1 MGEII
6 ISTAK
11 MEDAE
16 ELNRI
21 ECAAFPSAE
30 AASLESYKYRITN
43 INDWFLKAEEDGKIV
58 GLICCR
64 PVAIEGVTDDMYEPE
79 PVADGKV
86 ICILSVATEPNLQ
99 RRGIGGVPGL
109 ALLHV
114 VLGGLIHLEIDEAQ
128 LQIALVVADGT
139 HVREDLAQAGI
150 QEPLIGFLL
159 DLQQVGHR
167 HDLFVPG
174 KILTQGF
181 AVILILGHLQYSRL
195 SCFYLNLICLLFSG
209 LLRGARRITCDT
221 HGLVASFMG
230 HPLVFFAD
238 RWYPM
243 NRL

>member
-86 ICILSVATEPNLQ
+86 ICILSVAVSLACKDKLVHYYAKFGFVLN
-99 RRGIGGVPGL
+99 GISASEHGGVQWN
-109 ALLHV
+109 
-114 VLGGLIHLEIDEAQ
+114 DM
-128 LQIALVVADGT
+128 
-139 HVREDLAQAGI
+139 
-150 QEPLIGFLL
+150 
-159 DLQQVGHR
+159 
-167 HDLFVPG
+167 
-174 KILTQGF
+174 ILRF
-181 AVILILGHLQYSRL
+181 
-195 SCFYLNLICLLFSG
+195 
-209 LLRGARRITCDT
+209 
-221 HGLVASFMG
+221 
-230 HPLVFFAD
+230 
-238 RWYPM
+238 
-243 NRL
+243 

>member
-114 VLGGLIHLEIDEAQ
+114 VLGLFVHAVINEAQ
-128 LQIALVVADGT
+128 FQITGIVHDGGHIGKHLT
-139 HVREDLAQAGI
+139 QTGI
-150 QEPLIGFLL
+150 QEPLIGLLL
-159 DLQQVGHR
+159 DLQQVGHC
-167 HDLFVPG
+167 HDF
-174 KILTQGF
+174 
-181 AVILILGHLQYSRL
+181 
-195 SCFYLNLICLLFSG
+195 
-209 LLRGARRITCDT
+209 
-221 HGLVASFMG
+221 LVAGKVLSQG
-230 HPLVFFAD
+230 LAVVLVFRHLYDHAFLFLFPS
-238 RWYPM
+238 RS
-243 NRL
+243 R

>member
-99 RRGIGGVPGL
+99 RRGIAAKL
-109 ALLHV
+109 IEAL
-114 VLGGLIHLEIDEAQ
+114 I
-128 LQIALVVADGT
+128 
-139 HVREDLAQAGI
+139 
-150 QEPLIGFLL
+150 
-159 DLQQVGHR
+159 
-167 HDLFVPG
+167 
-174 KILTQGF
+174 
-181 AVILILGHLQYSRL
+181 
-195 SCFYLNLICLLFSG
+195 
-209 LLRGARRITCDT
+209 ARRRSAAWTRFRLPARISWCIIMPSSALCST
-221 HGLVASFMG
+221 AFP
-230 HPLVFFAD
+230 HPNTAAC
-238 RWYPM
+238 
-243 NRL
+243 NGTT

>member
-86 ICILSVATEPNLQ
+86 ICILSVATEPSAAWTRFRLPA
-99 RRGIGGVPGL
+99 RISWCIIMPSS
-109 ALLHV
+109 ALCSTAFPHPNT
-114 VLGGLIHLEIDEAQ
+114 A
-128 LQIALVVADGT
+128 ACNGT
-139 HVREDLAQAGI
+139 
-150 QEPLIGFLL
+150 
-159 DLQQVGHR
+159 
-167 HDLFVPG
+167 
-174 KILTQGF
+174 T
-181 AVILILGHLQYSRL
+181 
-195 SCFYLNLICLLFSG
+195 
-209 LLRGARRITCDT
+209 
-221 HGLVASFMG
+221 
-230 HPLVFFAD
+230 
-238 RWYPM
+238 
-243 NRL
+243 

>member
-43 INDWFLKAEEDGKIV
+43 INDRFLKAEEDGKIV

-99 RRGIGGVPGL
+99 RRGIAAKLIEALIAKLVHYYAKFGFVLNGISASEHGGVQWN
-109 ALLHV
+109 
-114 VLGGLIHLEIDEAQ
+114 DM
-128 LQIALVVADGT
+128 
-139 HVREDLAQAGI
+139 
-150 QEPLIGFLL
+150 
-159 DLQQVGHR
+159 
-167 HDLFVPG
+167 
-174 KILTQGF
+174 ILRF
-181 AVILILGHLQYSRL
+181 
-195 SCFYLNLICLLFSG
+195 
-209 LLRGARRITCDT
+209 D
-221 HGLVASFMG
+221 
-230 HPLVFFAD
+230 
-238 RWYPM
+238 
-243 NRL
+243 

>member
-79 PVADGKV
+79 PVADGK
-86 ICILSVATEPNLQ
+86 EPSLQ
-99 RRGIGGVPGL
+99 RRGIAAKLIEALIAKAKERGMDAVSLACKDKLVHYYAKFGFVLNGISASEHGGVQWN
-109 ALLHV
+109 
-114 VLGGLIHLEIDEAQ
+114 DM
-128 LQIALVVADGT
+128 
-139 HVREDLAQAGI
+139 
-150 QEPLIGFLL
+150 
-159 DLQQVGHR
+159 
-167 HDLFVPG
+167 
-174 KILTQGF
+174 ILRF
-181 AVILILGHLQYSRL
+181 
-195 SCFYLNLICLLFSG
+195 
-209 LLRGARRITCDT
+209 
-221 HGLVASFMG
+221 
-230 HPLVFFAD
+230 
-238 RWYPM
+238 
-243 NRL
+243 